1 MKKTAFLIL
10 FLIFNVSFASQVK
23 VPEVTFPVEITV
35 EKIEQ
40 KPFLQPPDKL
50 RISQKIETQLFVEE
64 FPPIPPYN
72 VEPPSIS
79 FEKPSSFMGIPEENA
94 LMADA
99 IDDFF
104 NGKYLSA
111 RDKLIKLLKKYPDVK
126 FKTEAK
132 YLLGLVYYKL
142 GEKEKALK
150 QFENTCKT
158 EETSPIRDKACLSAA
173 ILLLDYGKIKEAD
186 QLLKNAETPDEN
198 FLFWHGVIF
207 AHNKKYKEAFNLIKD
222 VKCENLN
229 VEFIDYCKYM
239 KGYLYFAN
247 KQFEKAVETLNEIKS
262 PDYWRHILLIKGF
275 SYLRL
280 GDYAKAES
288 YFKKYLEGYGT
299 ATPMAAYA
307 IYGLG
312 IIDLKKDNIK
322 SALEKA
328 GVLET
333 RDKTLAQNLYIK
345 IAEILS
351 DKGDF
356 ETAFV
361 LLQKSALTGGK
372 YVEYL
377 KKKLAITA
385 YNSGK
390 YRYAFLMFK
399 SINQPEFD
407 LYAGYALL
415 KLDRPQEAAKYIEK
429 ALDGLTDPEKKLQAL
444 KYLADIYFQLKQYKK
459 YLQVVKEISQYD
471 EDYARDLLGWYFFIK
486 KEYKKAYQA
495 FKDPYL
501 KAISAFNAGLLDE
514 ALQIAQKINDRKS
527 KLLIAYIFIKKQQ
540 PELARK
546 VLEELSQG
554 DDEIAQ
560 KASYLYAYTYFLQ
573 GDYLTA
579 AQEFENFANRYP
591 DTKLGKQ
598 AILRMANSYYNAGET
613 EKAREI
619 YRQFIEKY
627 ADSPEAIDAAYQLT
641 LLEMKNSKD
650 TDVATQIKKFIEKYP
665 DYPFVNLLKIQLADY
680 YLSKGKFDEAEK
692 LYSQIIEQ
700 DIKESDYAL
709 YKLGYLYYL
718 KNDYPDAINTLRQ
731 YLEKYPQGEYSLNA
745 KSLLVEIYIKQKDL
759 KKAIEVLK
767 QMPDTDENRYQ
778 LAILYYKLGDLT
790 QAKSYFEDLYTR
802 FPKYRNDIAYYLAK
816 IQLKLGYPQLAKK
829 YLKEAVNG
837 SDYNHVAESY
847 YLLGLIYQQEGNLEK
862 ALNNFV
868 NVVYLYP
875 EAKEFVI
882 KARIKAAEIMKSKG
896 HKQEAAC
903 MLKPLK
909 KYNLSP
915 PLQQKLKQ
923 LQQGLPQCR

>member
-10 FLIFNVSFASQVK
+10 FLIFNISFASQVK

-40 KPFLQPPDKL
+40 KPFLQPPDRLKL
-50 RISQKIETQLFVEE
+50 SQKIETQLFVEE

-72 VEPPSIS
+72 VEPPSIPL
-79 FEKPSSFMGIPEENA
+79 EKPSSFMGIPEENA
-94 LMADA
+94 LMAGA

-222 VKCENLN
+222 IKCENLN

-247 KQFEKAVETLNEIKS
+247 KQFEKAVETLNQIKS

-312 IIDLKKDNIK
+312 IIDLKKGNIK

-328 GVLET
+328 GILET

-345 IAEILS
+345 IAEVLA

-415 KLDRPQEAAKYIEK
+415 KLNRPQEAAEYIEK
-429 ALDGLTDPEKKLQAL
+429 ALDRLTDPEKKLQAL

-591 DTKLGKQ
+591 NTKLGKQ

-718 KNDYPDAINTLRQ
+718 KNNYPDAINTLRQ

-745 KSLLVEIYIKQKDL
+745 KSLLVKIYIKQKDL

-829 YLKEAVNG
+829 YLEEAVNG

-915 PLQQKLKQ
+915 PLQQKVKQ
-923 LQQGLPQCR
+923 LQKGLPQCR

>member
-10 FLIFNVSFASQVK
+10 FLIFNISFASQVK
-23 VPEVTFPVEITV
+23 VPEVIFPVEITV

-79 FEKPSSFMGIPEENA
+79 LEKPSSFMGIPEENA

-415 KLDRPQEAAKYIEK
+415 KLKRPEEAAKYIEK

-745 KSLLVEIYIKQKDL
+745 KSLLVKIYIKQKDL

>member
-10 FLIFNVSFASQVK
+10 VMIFSLSFASQVK

-50 RISQKIETQLFVEE
+50 RISQRIETQLFVEE

-72 VEPPSIS
+72 VEPSSIS
-79 FEKPSSFMGIPEENA
+79 LEKPSSFMGIPEENA

-312 IIDLKKDNIK
+312 IIDLKKGNIK

-745 KSLLVEIYIKQKDL
+745 KSLLVKIYIKQKDL

>member
-10 FLIFNVSFASQVK
+10 FLIFNISFASQVK

-40 KPFLQPPDKL
+40 KPFLQPPDRLKL
-50 RISQKIETQLFVEE
+50 SQKIETHLFVEE

-79 FEKPSSFMGIPEENA
+79 LEKPSSFMGIPEENA

-345 IAEILS
+345 IA
-351 DKGDF
+351 
-356 ETAFV
+356 
-361 LLQKSALTGGK
+361 
-372 YVEYL
+372 
-377 KKKLAITA
+377 
-385 YNSGK
+385 
-390 YRYAFLMFK
+390 
-399 SINQPEFD
+399 
-407 LYAGYALL
+407 
-415 KLDRPQEAAKYIEK
+415 
-429 ALDGLTDPEKKLQAL
+429 
-444 KYLADIYFQLKQYKK
+444 
-459 YLQVVKEISQYD
+459 
-471 EDYARDLLGWYFFIK
+471 
-486 KEYKKAYQA
+486 
-495 FKDPYL
+495 
-501 KAISAFNAGLLDE
+501 
-514 ALQIAQKINDRKS
+514 
-527 KLLIAYIFIKKQQ
+527 
-540 PELARK
+540 
-546 VLEELSQG
+546 
-554 DDEIAQ
+554 
-560 KASYLYAYTYFLQ
+560 
-573 GDYLTA
+573 
-579 AQEFENFANRYP
+579 
-591 DTKLGKQ
+591 
-598 AILRMANSYYNAGET
+598 
-613 EKAREI
+613 
-619 YRQFIEKY
+619 
-627 ADSPEAIDAAYQLT
+627 
-641 LLEMKNSKD
+641 
-650 TDVATQIKKFIEKYP
+650 
-665 DYPFVNLLKIQLADY
+665 
-680 YLSKGKFDEAEK
+680 
-692 LYSQIIEQ
+692 
-700 DIKESDYAL
+700 
-709 YKLGYLYYL
+709 
-718 KNDYPDAINTLRQ
+718 
-731 YLEKYPQGEYSLNA
+731 
-745 KSLLVEIYIKQKDL
+745 
-759 KKAIEVLK
+759 
-767 QMPDTDENRYQ
+767 
-778 LAILYYKLGDLT
+778 
-790 QAKSYFEDLYTR
+790 
-802 FPKYRNDIAYYLAK
+802 
-816 IQLKLGYPQLAKK
+816 
-829 YLKEAVNG
+829 
-837 SDYNHVAESY
+837 
-847 YLLGLIYQQEGNLEK
+847 
-862 ALNNFV
+862 
-868 NVVYLYP
+868 
-875 EAKEFVI
+875 
-882 KARIKAAEIMKSKG
+882 
-896 HKQEAAC
+896 
-903 MLKPLK
+903 
-909 KYNLSP
+909 
-915 PLQQKLKQ
+915 
-923 LQQGLPQCR
+923 

>member
-1 MKKTAFLIL
+1 MKRIAVFIFLIAFGL
-10 FLIFNVSFASQVK
+10 SFGSQVK

-40 KPFLQPPDKL
+40 KPSLQPPDKL
-50 RISQKIETQLFVEE
+50 KIGQKIETQLFVEE
-64 FPPIPPYN
+64 FSPIPPYN
-72 VEPPSIS
+72 AEPPSIPL
-79 FEKPSSFMGIPEENA
+79 EKPSSFMGIPEENA

-132 YLLGLVYYKL
+132 YLLGLVYFKL

-173 ILLLDYGKIKEAD
+173 ILLLDYGKIKEAE

-207 AHNKKYKEAFNLIKD
+207 AHDKKYKEAFNLIKD
-222 VKCENLN
+222 IKCENLD

-247 KQFEKAVETLNEIKS
+247 KQFKKALETLNEIKS

-275 SYLRL
+275 SYLHL

-312 IIDLKKDNIK
+312 IIDFKKGNIK

-328 GVLET
+328 GILET

-345 IAEILS
+345 IAEILA

-399 SINQPEFD
+399 SINQPEFN

-415 KLDRPQEAAKYIEK
+415 KLNRPEEAAKYIEK
-429 ALDGLTDPEKKLQAL
+429 ALDGLTDPEKKLLAL

-471 EDYARDLLGWYFFIK
+471 EDYARDLLGWYFFVK

-598 AILRMANSYYNAGET
+598 AILRMANSYYNAGDT

-641 LLEMKNSKD
+641 LLEMKNSKN

-665 DYPFVNLLKIQLADY
+665 DYPFVNLLKVQLADY

-718 KNDYPDAINTLRQ
+718 KNDYPDAINTLKQ
-731 YLEKYPQGEYSLNA
+731 YLEKYPQGEYALNV
-745 KSLLVEIYIKQKDL
+745 KSLLVKIYIKQKDL

-778 LAILYYKLGDLT
+778 LAVLYYKLGDLT

-829 YLKEAVNG
+829 YLEEAVNG

-909 KYNLSP
+909 KYNLNP
-915 PLQQKLKQ
+915 PLQQKIKQ
-923 LQQGLPQCR
+923 LQEGLPQCR